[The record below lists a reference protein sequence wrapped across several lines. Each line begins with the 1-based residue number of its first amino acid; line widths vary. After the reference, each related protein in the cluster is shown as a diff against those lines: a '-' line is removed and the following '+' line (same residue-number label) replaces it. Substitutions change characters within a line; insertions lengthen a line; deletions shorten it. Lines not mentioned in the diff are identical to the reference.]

1 MPMYDV
7 IVIGGGAS
15 GLMAAIQAAKEGA
28 SVKVIDALPEYG
40 KKITVTGNGKCNLTN
55 KEAGI
60 VSHYHT
66 DDTEKLKSVLEEI
79 TPEVLIREFN
89 ALGLICRE
97 KNGYYYPYHENAALV
112 RDLLGQRVYD
122 FGGKIET
129 GNFCRSITSAL
140 PGRDPEYEAGYHYF
154 VHGDSCRTVIV
165 ATGSMAGGLMRMD
178 EKEFMQFLNLSTS
191 FAYLPYKPALTKC
204 YVADTDKPRLDA
216 LKGLRMKGKVSLIV
230 DDAEVERDYGEIQ
243 FTKDALSGIVVFQV
257 SGSAAQALEENQ
269 KVQLKLDLLP
279 EYSLEALET
288 MLESRQKSGLTYAK
302 SLLGGIFP
310 EQLLSLLCK
319 EVGVDLSLKKQPLSI
334 EKAMDVLRL
343 AKTFTFAIAHTGDLR
358 ESQVSRGGISLSHV
372 SKELQYFDGENGQN
386 PTDIFVCGE
395 VLNVD
400 GDCGG
405 FNLHFAFASGIIAGR
420 NAARRAKE
428 LC

>member
-55 KEAGI
+55 KEAGF

-66 DDTEKLKSVLEEI
+66 DDTEKLKGILEKI

-129 GNFCRSITSAL
+129 GNFCCSITSAL
-140 PGRDPEYEAGYHYF
+140 PGRDPEYDAGYHYF

-165 ATGSMAGGLMRMD
+165 ATGSMAGGLMRMG
-178 EKEFMQFLNLSTS
+178 EKEFMQFLDHPTP
-191 FAYLPYKPALTKC
+191 FTYLPYKPALTKC

-230 DDAEVERDYGEIQ
+230 DDAEVEQDYGEIQ

-279 EYSLEALET
+279 EYSLEALEN

-358 ESQVSRGGISLSHV
+358 ESQVSRGGILLSHV
-372 SKELQYFDGENGQN
+372 SKKLQYFDGEKEQN